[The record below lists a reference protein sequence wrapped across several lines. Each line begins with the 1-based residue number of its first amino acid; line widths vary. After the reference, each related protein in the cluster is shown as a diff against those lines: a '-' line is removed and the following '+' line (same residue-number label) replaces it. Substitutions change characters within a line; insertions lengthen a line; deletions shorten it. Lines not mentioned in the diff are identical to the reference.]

1 MKNLKIIAYVS
12 LLILAAS
19 CEQDAELYD
28 FTKYKYV
35 SFVDQAAEIAENYS
49 HQEGNEDGY
58 PIYLQYD
65 GSTLSEGFTVSLTI
79 TESGAQSGTDYSVE
93 TTTVSFEAGAL
104 LSSPFYLKPIDNLVT
119 NEGDRKLMIEIES
132 VSNPNINIGVGMVN
146 QSNKSFSVTILDNE
160 CSETLSI
167 FNSDALTFA
176 NNYETVTVK
185 GTFDEANSTLKL
197 EGNLVA
203 YGPLANTSL
212 VVNLNPVE
220 AGAKIG
226 SVTFDDYNAGF
237 DTDGYEYTYV
247 QESEGTYD
255 ICAGSVNNIAFGIYY
270 LSGGEWVY
278 WYSITADLS
287 V

>member
-1 MKNLKIIAYVS
+1 MTSN
-12 LLILAAS
+12 
-19 CEQDAELYD
+19 EQQDAELYD

-49 HQEGNEDGY
+49 EVEGNEDGY

-65 GSTLSEGFTVSLTI
+65 GSTLSEGFTVSLAI
-79 TESGAQSGTDYSVE
+79 TESGAQSGIDYSVE

-119 NEGDRKLMIEIES
+119 NEADRQLTIEIES

-160 CSETLSI
+160 CSETLGI
-167 FNSDALTFA
+167 FSSDALTFA

-185 GTFDEANSTLKL
+185 GTFDEGTSTLKL
-197 EGNLVA
+197 EGSLVA
-203 YGPLANTSL
+203 YGPLSNTSL
-212 VVNLNPVE
+212 VINLTPVE
-220 AGAKIG
+220 EGAKIG
-226 SVTFDDYNAGF
+226 AVTFDDYYAGT
-237 DTDGYEYTYV
+237 DTDGWEYTYI
-247 QESEGTYD
+247 QESEGAFD